1 MSKLDEMQHHFEKE
15 ADRSREDKT
24 ISEQMRI
31 ARSAKSAAQVAAIAV
46 VISAMAAIIS
56 IWFAWKNH

>member
-1 MSKLDEMQHHFEKE
+1 MKKLNEMQRHFEKE

-31 ARSAKSAAQVAAIAV
+31 ARSANKTAMIAAISAA
-46 VISAMAAIIS
+46 ISAIAAIIS
-56 IWFAWKNH
+56 IWFAWESH

>member
-31 ARSAKSAAQVAAIAV
+31 ARSAKTPRK
-46 VISAMAAIIS
+46 
-56 IWFAWKNH
+56 WPR

>member
-1 MSKLDEMQHHFEKE
+1 MSKLEEIQHHFEKE

-31 ARSAKSAAQVAAIAV
+31 ARSAKNAAQVAAIAA
-46 VISAMAAIIS
+46 VISAIAAITS
-56 IWFAWKNH
+56 IWFASH